1 MVDYENSY
9 FKSKCS
15 NEEIYEDINKF
26 FFSLN
31 ISLNTL
37 KDKELTMTLQGLD
50 NLLDK
55 LDDATLKINLIDLE
69 NFLTTIVYLL
79 KETNENQDEQ
89 IKRFCQIL
97 VEHQNLTKYYTVLF
111 KSLLCF
117 FRMMDEKRHIK
128 YDIYC
133 SLLKLIKS
141 YNYLTFVETDIKILK
156 NWFTLWRLKY
166 DEKRNLIKLLVDKF
180 YTCGKSIMGLKL
192 LTNFLKL
199 SSSSKE
205 KVEIDKEDLKSCIIL
220 HIKEPENYLFDHLL
234 ALPNINTLHNDLVDK
249 LFNIF
254 LKQKLAD
261 YVKFYEENKSFIEE
275 NAIRTKLVRCSI
287 DESTQ
292 CVIVDFCT
300 DRIITSNQWSQISA
314 KLKEWSES
322 LTIVTKNIKDL
333 KDTFEPSSFLLSNGE
348 DSTAN
353 LTTQGEGNPLEADNK
368 DYYNQQLMLPPPYHH
383 HYEQAHEYYNT
394 QPTPPPHIPPE
405 SYLSTRPPPNHTL
418 PLYNPRNVDPM
429 NPSENYYSY
438 RMNENTSFN
447 RNPIESSDGYKM
459 NRMYQGESIPP
470 HQQQHYEEGPLYH
483 SRPHPQQQMAYEYKY
498 QNRPPPP
505 SSQYYPQEPSYV
517 NNHYHYLPDE
527 MEGYRSGVPY
537 QPPLPNSSHYYGDA
551 NLPPRYQRGGEYEQ

>member
-1 MVDYENSY
+1 
-9 FKSKCS
+9 
-15 NEEIYEDINKF
+15 
-26 FFSLN
+26 
-31 ISLNTL
+31 
-37 KDKELTMTLQGLD
+37 
-50 NLLDK
+50 
-55 LDDATLKINLIDLE
+55 
-69 NFLTTIVYLL
+69 
-79 KETNENQDEQ
+79 
-89 IKRFCQIL
+89 
-97 VEHQNLTKYYTVLF
+97 
-111 KSLLCF
+111 
-117 FRMMDEKRHIK
+117 
-128 YDIYC
+128 
-133 SLLKLIKS
+133 
-141 YNYLTFVETDIKILK
+141 
-156 NWFTLWRLKY
+156 
-166 DEKRNLIKLLVDKF
+166 
-180 YTCGKSIMGLKL
+180 MGLKL

-275 NAIRTKLVRCSI
+275 NGLNHEENLYKMRILTFLQLASEAGRQNIPFEKINLELDIDATLTEDLIIDAIRTKLVRCSI